1 MWSSICHRGSCSLYY
16 NYGCKICWTG
26 RGIASSSGKGHVRYH
41 SHCLKPFTSCWLHC
55 FSHSCGFIIVIT
67 GTYGGCGLRHITSF
81 SISSYDLQKPVMST
95 VCDKISSSCVH
106 VSWTPPCV
114 CVYASWWVRVWI
126 LIVCEF
132 LPPSQRFTR
141 GYSWPLARNKQLEYS
156 RAVASTSSSSS
167 SSWHHFRP
175 ACLQLTFTLLPT
187 AFHCFHGLHLPS
199 FGLFCMLWLTVCW
212 IVMYFRWSLL
222 SDMSSFG
229 SGYLLLVSFNSETFK
244 LKFSPDLTTDILQ
257 HESFH
262 SKKRKKLNT
271 WTYE

>member
-1 MWSSICHRGSCSLYY
+1 MEAVVWDTLPASPFQLMIYRGLCWAPCVTRYLHHVCMCHG
-16 NYGCKICWTG
+16 
-26 RGIASSSGKGHVRYH
+26 
-41 SHCLKPFTSCWLHC
+41 
-55 FSHSCGFIIVIT
+55 
-67 GTYGGCGLRHITSF
+67 
-81 SISSYDLQKPVMST
+81 
-95 VCDKISSSCVH
+95 
-106 VSWTPPCV
+106 PPPRV

-156 RAVASTSSSSS
+156 WAVASTSSSSS

-212 IVMYFRWSLL
+212 IIMYFHWLLL
-222 SDMSSFG
+222 SDMSFLWLWLPFIG
-229 SGYLLLVSFNSETFK
+229 FC
-244 LKFSPDLTTDILQ
+244 
-257 HESFH
+257 
-262 SKKRKKLNT
+262 
-271 WTYE
+271 

>member
-1 MWSSICHRGSCSLYY
+1 MLDRPWQCQLLGKRPRALPFPLFKAIYILLASLLLTLLWIYY
-16 NYGCKICWTG
+16 RNH
-26 RGIASSSGKGHVRYH
+26 GHVWRLWFETHYQ
-41 SHCLKPFTSCWLHC
+41 LLHFKLWSTEAC
-55 FSHSCGFIIVIT
+55 DEHRVWQDIFIM
-67 GTYGGCGLRHITSF
+67 CAC
-81 SISSYDLQKPVMST
+81 VM
-95 VCDKISSSCVH
+95 DP
-106 VSWTPPCV
+106 PPCV
-114 CVYASWWVRVWI
+114 CVYTSWWVRVWI

-212 IVMYFRWSLL
+212 IVMYFHWSLL

-229 SGYLLLVSFNSETFK
+229 SGCLLLVSFNSETVK

-262 SKKRKKLNT
+262 SKKKKKLNT